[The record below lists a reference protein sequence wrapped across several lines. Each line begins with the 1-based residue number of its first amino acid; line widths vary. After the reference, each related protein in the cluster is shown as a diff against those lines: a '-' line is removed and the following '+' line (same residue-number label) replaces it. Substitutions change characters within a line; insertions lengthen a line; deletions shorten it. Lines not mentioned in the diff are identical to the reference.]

1 VGPDGVMSK
10 DAQQTGSDDWL
21 EQVLRADAR
30 EHLSVY
36 LPDDGFTALVVSRLP
51 QPALPAWR
59 RPFVALLW
67 VVAGIAI
74 AAVLPTWLDEVFG
87 SVAALVLHRF
97 TLSDAAVVLTLLF
110 AATSGALVLAA
121 RVD

>member
-1 VGPDGVMSK
+1 MSK
-10 DAQQTGSDDWL
+10 DAQQTASDDWL
-21 EQVLRADAR
+21 EQALRADAR

-36 LPDDGFTALVVSRLP
+36 LPDDGFTARVVSRLP

-59 RPFVALLW
+59 RPVLALLW

-74 AAVLPTWLDEVFG
+74 AAALPTWFDEVFG

-97 TLSDAAVVLTLLF
+97 TLSDAAVALTLLF

-121 RVD
+121 RAD

>member
-1 VGPDGVMSK
+1 MGPGGVMSK
-10 DAQQTGSDDWL
+10 DAQQIGSDDWL
-21 EQVLRADAR
+21 EQALRADAR

-36 LPDDGFTALVVSRLP
+36 LPDDGFTARVVDRLP
-51 QPALPAWR
+51 EPALPAWR
-59 RPFVALLW
+59 RPFVMLLW

-74 AAVLPTWLDEVFG
+74 AVALPTWLDEVFG

-97 TLSDAAVVLTLLF
+97 TLSDAALVLTLLF

-121 RVD
+121 RTD